1 MLGVNIEP
9 YFSIKLRVLI
19 YFKFWESIV
28 YLIFVSNFGCQYR
41 TLFLNQTSGVNID
54 AAAAASLYFGWHIEI
69 LSQHYIIIVDN
80 DLPEY
85 LWTFQSQGSAG
96 IAQAKRIRRTP
107 PGVVAWIDPLQ
118 KSWQKPSWAG
128 ILHSYWPRDCRR
140 PSPRTVGIAS
150 FFASFFSIDFRKA
163 FVSFLLIFA
172 FPWGPPKSSKIAKS
186 RCRQVF
192 FSRPYALLA
201 LLTDFDSFWVLSGA
215 GPKKRRFLRA
225 PFSHFGWF

>member
-9 YFSIKLRVLI
+9 YFSIKRRVLI

-28 YLIFVSNFGCQYR
+28 HFIFVSNFGCQYR

-69 LSQHYIIIVDN
+69 LSQHCIIIVDN

-107 PGVVAWIDPLQ
+107 PGVVACVDPLS
-118 KSWQKPSWAG
+118 KIKAKTFLSRNLAFLLAARSPPT
-128 ILHSYWPRDCRR
+128 LTTDCLSRLLFCLR
-140 PSPRTVGIAS
+140 LFDRFLEGM
-150 FFASFFSIDFRKA
+150 FSIFAHFWPSLGTQKIVKNCEKS
-163 FVSFLLIFA
+163 VSGGLLLWILFLSCTF
-172 FPWGPPKSSKIAKS
+172 SK
-186 RCRQVF
+186 F
-192 FSRPYALLA
+192 
-201 LLTDFDSFWVLSGA
+201 
-215 GPKKRRFLRA
+215 
-225 PFSHFGWF
+225 